1 MMLKYLLEPEEI
13 SFSIHPERPMDALWR
28 IFDTSNPERFSY
40 KFVSWSGSQDSID
53 SLLQSNNQSANQ
65 ISVTTDIS
73 LNAHFV
79 PENYTISVSSGT
91 GGMQLEAGVLYN
103 RRPNPRG

>member
-1 MMLKYLLEPEEI
+1 MHFGVY
-13 SFSIHPERPMDALWR
+13 SIQAIPNAG
-28 IFDTSNPERFSY
+28 Y
-40 KFVSWSGSQDSID
+40 KFVSWSGNQDSID

-91 GGMQLEAGVLYN
+91 GGNATGSGGVLYN
-103 RRPNPRG
+103 